1 MAAQTWEQGPVPRRL
16 FGVVMYR
23 RRSPALPFGGVL
35 PRSHVA
41 RLGFPREV
49 LGHSG
54 DPRLAEDT
62 ALLIRCGRHRDP
74 LVLFSDLQPCDPI
87 AQLRHPSIG
96 PQGCKLG
103 RKRLELA
110 PDVAGGLGL
119 LGDFYGVS
127 RIVQK
132 LVEVPALDAEQRQT
146 GQEAAAAPQRGTVV
160 QGVGEGGF
168 GEVGVTFRGS
178 GLSRVVEL
186 ALG

>member
-16 FGVVMYR
+16 WCCYVPPPQPGPPIR
-23 RRSPALPFGGVL
+23 GCPPTESRSPAWVL
-35 PRSHVA
+35 QGSTWSLRRSTPWP
-41 RLGFPREV
+41 LT
-49 LGHSG
+49 
-54 DPRLAEDT
+54 RLAEDT

-87 AQLRHPSIG
+87 VQLRHPSIG

-146 GQEAAAAPQRGTVV
+146 GQEAAAAPQRDTVV
-160 QGVGEGGF
+160 QGVGEGSF

-178 GLSRVVEL
+178 GSSRVV
-186 ALG
+186 